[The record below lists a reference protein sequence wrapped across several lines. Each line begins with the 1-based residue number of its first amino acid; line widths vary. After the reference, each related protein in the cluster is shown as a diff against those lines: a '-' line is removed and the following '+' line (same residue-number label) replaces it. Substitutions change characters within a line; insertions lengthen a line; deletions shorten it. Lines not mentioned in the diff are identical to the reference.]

1 MVITKKEI
9 DRVCS
14 LARLELS
21 SSERDEFTCQIDSIL
36 GYVAKINELD
46 TSDILPTS
54 HPIPLTNVM
63 REDEIGESL
72 QIEDVMFNAP
82 DAGRGYFRVP
92 KIIE

>member
-1 MVITKKEI
+1 MKEI
-9 DRVCS
+9 DQVCS

-46 TSDILPTS
+46 TSNILPTS
-54 HPIPLTNVM
+54 HPIPLINVM

-72 QIEDVMFNAP
+72 LIEDVLFNAP